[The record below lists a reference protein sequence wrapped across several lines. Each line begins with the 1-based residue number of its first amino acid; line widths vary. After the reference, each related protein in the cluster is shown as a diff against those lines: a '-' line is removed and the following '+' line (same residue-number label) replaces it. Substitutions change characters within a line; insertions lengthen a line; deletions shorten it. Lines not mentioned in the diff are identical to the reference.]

1 MEPETGQPI
10 DSSQSEETTDQ
21 VPGVDQTSIDED
33 TTVNSASQDNPQV
46 VVPVDVREMTVIEN
60 EKGKVAIIHEITFGD
75 LIVSTLL
82 MALIIF
88 QFLSRII
95 RR

>member
-10 DSSQSEETTDQ
+10 DSSQSEEATDQ
-21 VPGVDQTSIDED
+21 APGADQTSIDED
-33 TTVNSASQDNPQV
+33 RTVNAVSQDNPQV

-60 EKGKVAIIHEITFGD
+60 EKGKVAIIHEITFGE

>member
-1 MEPETGQPI
+1 MEPETGQTI

-21 VPGVDQTSIDED
+21 APGVDQTSIDED

>member
-1 MEPETGQPI
+1 M
-10 DSSQSEETTDQ
+10 
-21 VPGVDQTSIDED
+21 DED

-60 EKGKVAIIHEITFGD
+60 EKGKVAIIHEITFGE